1 MPGLDAL
8 IALKDRA
15 KEVKQVLVSK
25 TQSEVPRD
33 SGVQYEE
40 FELEA
45 SKINNLKY
53 AGVDDTMDEGYER
66 EKPPLRKID
75 QYLPPDCPCC
85 NITKRF
91 TMAILAS
98 IGFLI
103 SFGIRCN
110 MGVAVVEMTS
120 NQTLTGKREIDWSD
134 DIVGV
139 VDSSFFWGYIIT
151 QVPGGLIASR
161 FPAHRVFGTAI
172 ATSSLLNMLIPG
184 ASRLHPVAVISVRVL
199 QGLVEGVTYPAC
211 HGIWRNWAPPLER
224 SRLAT
229 LAFCGSYAGAV
240 LGMPL
245 SAWLTQGIGW
255 PAPFYVYGMVGLGW
269 YIFWY
274 WLAFEKPATH
284 PTISAREQVYIE
296 ESLGKQ
302 QTSQPTFA
310 TTPWLAFAT
319 SLPVWAI
326 IVANIARSWTFY
338 LLIISQPTYFKEV
351 FHYDIAKS
359 GTVSALPHLVMT
371 IVVPFG
377 GQLADYFRKN
387 NILSTTNVRK
397 VFNCGGFGMEAV
409 FLLVVA
415 FTRDT
420 TVAITSLTLA
430 VGFSGFAISGF
441 NVNHLDIAPRY
452 ASILM
457 GISNGFGT
465 LSGMIC
471 PIIVEEFTKHSSAA
485 EWQVVFV
492 IASVIHFLGVTFY
505 GIFAS
510 GELQPWA
517 EPPPEEQEEQQ
528 YVKETPGQANG
539 KLATY
544 GTMGGEAGGE
554 VQAFPQEGQEPQGGF
569 VQQQQQ
575 QTYLQQQQQFG
586 QQSQQGFGQQQAA
599 EPRDYAP
606 PNPHNPFASAAP
618 PPTNP
623 FSAGFTQEAVQPT
636 SQQYTQGQY

>member
-15 KEVKQVLVSK
+15 KEVKERLSASK
-25 TQSEVPRD
+25 INLDAQRER
-33 SGVQYEE
+33 GVQYEE

-45 SKINNLKY
+45 SKINNLKN
-53 AGVDDTMDEGYER
+53 AGAEGGYDEEIER

-85 NITKRF
+85 NITKRL

-110 MGVAVVEMTS
+110 MGVAVVQMTS
-120 NQTLTGKREIDWSD
+120 NETSTGEREINWSD

-139 VDSSFFWGYIIT
+139 VDSSFFWGYLVT
-151 QVPGGLIASR
+151 QIPGGLIANR
-161 FPAHRVFGTAI
+161 YPAHKVFGTAI
-172 ATSSLLNMLIPG
+172 TTSAVLNMFIPA
-184 ASRLHPVAVISVRVL
+184 ASRLHPAAVIFVRIL

-211 HGIWRNWAPPLER
+211 HGIWRCWAPPLER

-229 LAFCGSYAGAV
+229 LAFSGSYAGAV

-255 PAPFYVYGMVGLGW
+255 PAPFYFYGMCGVFW
-269 YIFWY
+269 YFFWY

-284 PTISAREQVYIE
+284 PTITAREQLYIE

-302 QTSQPTFA
+302 NIAQPTFS

-319 SLPVWAI
+319 SMPVWAI
-326 IVANIARSWTFY
+326 VVANIARSWTFY

-359 GTVSALPHLVMT
+359 GTISALPHLVMT

-377 GQLADYFRKN
+377 GQLADHFRKN

-397 VFNCGGFGMEAV
+397 LFNCGGFGLEAV

-415 FTRDT
+415 YARRT
-420 TVAITSLTLA
+420 TIAISALTLA

-465 LSGMIC
+465 LSGMIR
-471 PIIVEEFTKHSSAA
+471 PIVVEEFTKHETAE
-485 EWQVVFV
+485 EWQIVFL
-492 IASVIHFLGVTFY
+492 IASIIHFLGIIFY
-505 GIFAS
+505 GLFAS

-517 EPPPEEQEEQQ
+517 EPPQPEEEMTENAPAMGG
-528 YVKETPGQANG
+528 PGQQNG
-539 KLATY
+539 KLPTY
-544 GTMGGEAGGE
+544 GTMEGEPGMTD
-554 VQAFPQEGQEPQGGF
+554 QTYTQETYAQQDPYA
-569 VQQQQQ
+569 QQQQQ
-575 QTYLQQQQQFG
+575 GYTITQ
-586 QQSQQGFGQQQAA
+586 QQSQPQM
-599 EPRDYAP
+599 PDYTTS
-606 PNPHNPFASAAP
+606 NPHNPFASAAAP
-618 PPTNP
+618 PVSNP
-623 FSAGFTQEAVQPT
+623 FSGGFSQEPVQP
-636 SQQYTQGQY
+636 QPGQYTQGQY

>member
-53 AGVDDTMDEGYER
+53 AGVDDTMEEGYER

-139 VDSSFFWGYIIT
+139 VDSSFFWGYIVT

-255 PAPFYVYGMVGLGW
+255 PAPFYVYGMVGIGW
-269 YIFWY
+269 YVFWY

-284 PTISAREQVYIE
+284 PTITAREQVYIE

-302 QTSQPTFA
+302 QASQPTFA

-351 FHYDIAKS
+351 FKYDIAKS

-420 TVAITSLTLA
+420 TIAITSLTLA

-471 PIIVEEFTKHSSAA
+471 PIIVEEFTKHSVSRPPGASRRADDLSPAALPTARSAA
-485 EWQVVFV
+485 VGRG
-492 IASVIHFLGVTFY
+492 A
-505 GIFAS
+505 
-510 GELQPWA
+510 
-517 EPPPEEQEEQQ
+517 
-528 YVKETPGQANG
+528 
-539 KLATY
+539 
-544 GTMGGEAGGE
+544 
-554 VQAFPQEGQEPQGGF
+554 
-569 VQQQQQ
+569 
-575 QTYLQQQQQFG
+575 
-586 QQSQQGFGQQQAA
+586 
-599 EPRDYAP
+599 
-606 PNPHNPFASAAP
+606 
-618 PPTNP
+618 
-623 FSAGFTQEAVQPT
+623 
-636 SQQYTQGQY
+636 

>member
-229 LAFCGSYAGAV
+229 LAPAESYARGSA
-240 LGMPL
+240 GMPL
-245 SAWLTQGIGW
+245 LPGSRRHRW
-255 PAPFYVYGMVGLGW
+255 PAPFYVYAGFWLSSNFVFTYYGNGSWLLV
-269 YIFWY
+269 IFV
-274 WLAFEKPATH
+274 FIPIMRSRKPATH
-284 PTISAREQVYIE
+284 PTISRREQVYIE
-296 ESLGKQ
+296 ESLGKR
-302 QTSQPTFA
+302 TIPSSMNNSIPI
-310 TTPWLAFAT
+310 P
-319 SLPVWAI
+319 
-326 IVANIARSWTFY
+326 
-338 LLIISQPTYFKEV
+338 
-351 FHYDIAKS
+351 FHN
-359 GTVSALPHLVMT
+359 
-371 IVVPFG
+371 
-377 GQLADYFRKN
+377 KN
-387 NILSTTNVRK
+387 NSKTKTFSPIPVPVPRTIPIPRPVPIPRTRNKHDPKTIMLSRK
-397 VFNCGGFGMEAV
+397 TLERQRGFE
-409 FLLVVA
+409 L
-415 FTRDT
+415 R
-420 TVAITSLTLA
+420 
-430 VGFSGFAISGF
+430 F

-471 PIIVEEFTKHSSAA
+471 PIIVEEFTKHS
-485 EWQVVFV
+485 
-492 IASVIHFLGVTFY
+492 
-505 GIFAS
+505 
-510 GELQPWA
+510 
-517 EPPPEEQEEQQ
+517 
-528 YVKETPGQANG
+528 
-539 KLATY
+539 
-544 GTMGGEAGGE
+544 
-554 VQAFPQEGQEPQGGF
+554 
-569 VQQQQQ
+569 
-575 QTYLQQQQQFG
+575 
-586 QQSQQGFGQQQAA
+586 AA

>member
-15 KEVKQVLVSK
+15 KAVRERFVVSRA
-25 TQSEVPRD
+25 SEIPHD

-40 FELEA
+40 FELGA
-45 SKINNLKY
+45 AKTG
-53 AGVDDTMDEGYER
+53 AGQQWEEGGFEDL

-85 NITKRF
+85 NMTKRF

-110 MGVAVVEMTS
+110 MGVAVVEMTA
-120 NQTLTGKREIDWSD
+120 NNTLTGKREIDWSD

-139 VDSSFFWGYIIT
+139 VDSSFFWGYLVT

-172 ATSSLLNMLIPG
+172 TTSSLLNMLFPG
-184 ASRLHPVAVISVRVL
+184 ASRLHPAAAMAVRIL

-229 LAFCGSYAGAV
+229 MAFCGSYAGAV

-245 SAWLTQGIGW
+245 SAWLTEGIGW
-255 PAPFYVYGMVGLGW
+255 PAPFYFYGVAGVVWGL
-269 YIFWY
+269 FWY
-274 WLAFEKPATH
+274 WLAFEKPSKH
-284 PTISAREQVYIE
+284 PTITGRERVYIE
-296 ESLGKQ
+296 DSLGKMPIH
-302 QTSQPTFA
+302 QPTFA
-310 TTPWLAFAT
+310 NTPWRAFAT
-319 SLPVWAI
+319 SMPVWAI
-326 IVANIARSWTFY
+326 IVANVARSWTFY

-351 FHYDIAKS
+351 FHYRVAEG
-359 GTVSALPHLVMT
+359 GTISALPHLVMT

-377 GQLADYFRKN
+377 GQLADYLRRNK
-387 NILSTTNVRK
+387 ILSTTNVRK
-397 VFNCGGFGMEAV
+397 IFNCGGFGLEAL

-415 FTRDT
+415 FTRNT
-420 TVAITSLTLA
+420 TIAISSLTLA

-471 PIIVEEFTKHSSAA
+471 PIVVEEFTKHETAA
-485 EWQVVFV
+485 EWQVVFL
-492 IASVIHFLGVTFY
+492 IASIIHFLGITFY

-517 EPPPEEQEEQQ
+517 EPIEEEDAPAVEGLP
-528 YVKETPGQANG
+528 KETTPAVG
-539 KLATY
+539 
-544 GTMGGEAGGE
+544 MGGTGVGG
-554 VQAFPQEGQEPQGGF
+554 VGVGVAPGG
-569 VQQQQQ
+569 
-575 QTYLQQQQQFG
+575 
-586 QQSQQGFGQQQAA
+586 
-599 EPRDYAP
+599 
-606 PNPHNPFASAAP
+606 
-618 PPTNP
+618 
-623 FSAGFTQEAVQPT
+623 GFTQEAVQP
-636 SQQYTQGQY
+636 SSQYTPSQF

>member
-15 KEVKQVLVSK
+15 KEVRERFVVSRS
-25 TQSEVPRD
+25 SEIPHD
-33 SGVQYEE
+33 SAVQYEE
-40 FELEA
+40 FELGA
-45 SKINNLKY
+45 AKVGA
-53 AGVDDTMDEGYER
+53 AGQQWAEGALDEEMER

-75 QYLPPDCPCC
+75 QYMPPDCPCC
-85 NITKRF
+85 NMTKRF

-110 MGVAVVEMTS
+110 MGVAVVQMTA
-120 NQTLTGKREIDWSD
+120 NRTDNGEREIDWSD

-139 VDSSFFWGYIIT
+139 VDSSFFWGYLVT

-172 ATSSLLNMLIPG
+172 TTSSLLNMLFPG
-184 ASRLHPVAVISVRVL
+184 ASRLHPAAAMAVRIL

-211 HGIWRNWAPPLER
+211 HGIWRNWSPPLER

-229 LAFCGSYAGAV
+229 MAFCGSYAGAV

-245 SAWLTQGIGW
+245 SAWLTEGIGW
-255 PAPFYVYGMVGLGW
+255 PAPFYFYGVAGVTWGF
-269 YIFWY
+269 FWY
-274 WLAFEKPATH
+274 WLAFEKPSKH

-302 QTSQPTFA
+302 PTSQPTFA
-310 TTPWLAFAT
+310 STPWRAFAT
-319 SLPVWAI
+319 SMPVWAI
-326 IVANIARSWTFY
+326 VVANVARSWTFY
-338 LLIISQPTYFKEV
+338 LLIISQPTYFSEV
-351 FHYDIAKS
+351 FHYKVAKS
-359 GTVSALPHLVMT
+359 GTLSALPHLVMT

-397 VFNCGGFGMEAV
+397 IFNCGGFGLEAL

-415 FTRDT
+415 FTRET
-420 TVAITSLTLA
+420 TVAISALTLA

-471 PIIVEEFTKHSSAA
+471 PIVVEEFTKQGTAA
-485 EWQVVFV
+485 EWQVVFL
-492 IASVIHFLGVTFY
+492 IASIIHFLGITFY

-517 EPPPEEQEEQQ
+517 EPPPEEAAPGDAAP
-528 YVKETPGQANG
+528 KETTPAV
-539 KLATY
+539 
-544 GTMGGEAGGE
+544 GGVGG
-554 VQAFPQEGQEPQGGF
+554 VGG
-569 VQQQQQ
+569 VVGGV
-575 QTYLQQQQQFG
+575 TGVGGRRASLMA
-586 QQSQQGFGQQQAA
+586 SWR
-599 EPRDYAP
+599 PMAP
-606 PNPHNPFASAAP
+606 
-618 PPTNP
+618 
-623 FSAGFTQEAVQPT
+623 
-636 SQQYTQGQY
+636 

>member
-15 KEVKQVLVSK
+15 KEVKERFSSSRIS
-25 TQSEVPRD
+25 SEVPHD
-33 SGVQYEE
+33 SAVQYEE
-40 FELEA
+40 FELES
-45 SKINNLKY
+45 SKINNLKN
-53 AGVDDTMDEGYER
+53 AGDGTVDEEYER
-66 EKPPLRKID
+66 VKPPLRRID
-75 QYLPPDCPCC
+75 HYLPPDCPCC
-85 NITKRF
+85 NMTKRF
-91 TMAILAS
+91 TMALLAS

-120 NQTLTGKREIDWSD
+120 NATATGQREIDWSD

-139 VDSSFFWGYIIT
+139 VDSSFFWGYLVT
-151 QVPGGLIASR
+151 QIPGGLLASR
-161 FPAHRVFGTAI
+161 FPAHRVFGSAITASAI
-172 ATSSLLNMLIPG
+172 LNLLIPG
-184 ASRLHPVAVISVRVL
+184 ASRLHPVAVIFVRIL

-211 HGIWRNWAPPLER
+211 HGIWRNWSPPLER

-245 SAWLTQGIGW
+245 SAWLTEGIGW
-255 PAPFYVYGMVGLGW
+255 PAPFYFYGVAGITWGF
-269 YIFWY
+269 FWY

-284 PTISAREQVYIE
+284 PTITAREQLYIE
-296 ESLGKQ
+296 ESLGNQ
-302 QTSQPTFA
+302 PVVQPTFA
-310 TTPWLAFAT
+310 TTPWRAFAT
-319 SLPVWAI
+319 SMPVWAI

-338 LLIISQPTYFKEV
+338 LLIISQPTYFNEV
-351 FHYDIAKS
+351 FHYNVAES
-359 GTVSALPHLVMT
+359 GTISALPHLVMT

-377 GQLADYFRKN
+377 GQLADHIRKKN
-387 NILSTTNVRK
+387 LLSTTNVRK
-397 VFNCGGFGMEAV
+397 VFNCGGFGLEAT

-415 FTRDT
+415 FTRNT

-471 PIIVEEFTKHSSAA
+471 PIVVEEFTKHSTEE
-485 EWQVVFV
+485 EWQVVFL
-492 IASVIHFLGVTFY
+492 IASIIHFLGIIFY

-517 EPPPEEQEEQQ
+517 EPPPEEQLPEDQQQ
-528 YVKETPGQANG
+528 YVKETTPAMATPGQANG

-544 GTMGGEAGGE
+544 GTMAGDGTAPE
-554 VQAFPQEGQEPQGGF
+554 GQGYTQEGYTQETYT
-569 VQQQQQ
+569 QQQPQ
-575 QTYLQQQQQFG
+575 L
-586 QQSQQGFGQQQAA
+586 
-599 EPRDYAP
+599 DYAVAHP
-606 PNPHNPFASAAP
+606 PKVGSTEYASHNNPFAPAVAP
-618 PPTNP
+618 STNP
-623 FSAGFTQEAVQPT
+623 FSGSLEHHQQQPT
-636 SQQYTQGQY
+636 QFNYPPSQY